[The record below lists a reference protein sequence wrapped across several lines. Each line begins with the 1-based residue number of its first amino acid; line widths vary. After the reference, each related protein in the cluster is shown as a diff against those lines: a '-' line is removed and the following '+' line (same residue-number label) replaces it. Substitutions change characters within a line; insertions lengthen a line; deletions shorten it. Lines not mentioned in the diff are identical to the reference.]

1 MTHDTLR
8 KPGLELELRKISSSW
23 HNILVHGKYTS
34 CLDCRAIHNH
44 FCVQKTIFSLFQSL
58 QSGIKL
64 LRIAWNIQKAMFTNW
79 WRPRQHTGLQRIL
92 AWLQR
97 PPRFNSLRWSAK
109 TIFSLFF
116 ENWKCEQKCSK
127 HCNMDFS
134 GQRTAYNT
142 YTPKVYS
149 YGNWLACHCSYN
161 DRSFEPGRSY
171 MRLFFDFCAPHNH
184 LGVHKDESS
193 LFHLLQSRLSRLC
206 IAWYNGKPCSR
217 LEQRAGKASTSAPF
231 GLTSAPSQLQL
242 FASKCKNNILIVFP
256 EFETANGNVR
266 PS

>member
-1 MTHDTLR
+1 MVNIRLVLTVAQFITTSAYKRPYLVFSNR
-8 KPGLELELRKISSSW
+8 SKVELNYFASHGTSKKQCSRIDEGQGSIRDFSAFWPDFSALPAS
-23 HNILVHGKYTS
+23 ILCVE
-34 CLDCRAIHNH
+34 
-44 FCVQKTIFSLFQSL
+44 VQKRYFHCFS
-58 QSGIKL
+58 
-64 LRIAWNIQKAMFTNW
+64 RIESASKNVVNIVTW
-79 WRPRQHTGLQRIL
+79 I
-92 AWLQR
+92 
-97 PPRFNSLRWSAK
+97 SAGK
-109 TIFSLFF
+109 
-116 ENWKCEQKCSK
+116 EQLI
-127 HCNMDFS
+127 
-134 GQRTAYNT
+134 TT

-171 MRLFFDFCAPHNH
+171 MRLFFEFCAAHNH

-242 FASKCKNNILIVFP
+242 FASKCKNNILIVCP